1 MKKTFITLLA
11 LAGVAMGETT
21 DLLASSTDWTFSSSS
36 ISLNDGVLKATG
48 HWGGPYAYYTLGT
61 PITLNSNTSL
71 ELSYTMSFESCSD
84 VAGSVTLHSSSDVLA
99 FGAKTYNGSDKDA
112 PFCIG
117 YSTEADAIS
126 ANAVTFTQGHNN
138 YYKLTSYTETSET
151 VGLIEEKDGDN
162 ETIHTKVSHTI
173 KETITWSDA
182 EQKFVATIYIDGA
195 EAGTQIM
202 GDSYVLNKIS
212 VVSESDLWKNSQPAY
227 SNMQLTIS
235 TNAVPEPATAT
246 LSLLALAG
254 LAARR
259 RRK

>member
-21 DLLASSTDWTFSSSS
+21 DLLASSADWTLSS
-36 ISLNDGVLKATG
+36 ISLNDGVLKSDS
-48 HWGGPYAYYTLGT
+48 HWGGPYAYYTLDT

-71 ELSYTMSFESCSD
+71 ELSYTMSFETCSD
-84 VAGSVTLHSSSDVLA
+84 VGGTVTLHSSSDVLA
-99 FGAKTYNGSDKDA
+99 FGAKTWNGSANDA

-117 YSTEADAIS
+117 YSTNADAIN
-126 ANAVTFTQGHNN
+126 ANAITFTQGKNS
-138 YYKLTSYTETSET
+138 YKLTSYTETDKT
-151 VGLIEEKDGDN
+151 VGLTEQSDENG
-162 ETIHTKVSHTI
+162 EIHTKVSHTI
-173 KETITWSDA
+173 KETITWSDV

-212 VVSESDLWKNSQPAY
+212 VVSEGDSWKNSQPAF

-259 RRK
+259 RRH